1 MSTAEIKSLIH
12 KLVVET
18 DDPDILQQVANFF
31 KVIRTKHSDWWD
43 TISEEQK
50 ALIQKGI
57 EQMENGEGI
66 PHEEARKE
74 IDNIL
79 KQKQA

>member
-1 MSTAEIKSLIH
+1 MSTAEVKSLIH

-18 DDPDILQQVANFF
+18 DDLDVLEQVVNFF
-31 KVIRTKHSDWWD
+31 KVIKTKHSDWWD

-50 ALIQKGI
+50 TLIQKGI
-57 EQMENGEGI
+57 EQMKQGERI
-66 PHEEARKE
+66 SHKEARKE